1 MIMPGIMAQD
11 FFIVKNDKTTIVD
24 RINTSINDNQSII
37 PINFRVWSIFYP
49 LKSYSYSLEGNFS
62 AECGDVNYKRG
73 ERINTFS
80 FYKKLPTIHMGTI
93 RFVLV
98 PG

>member
-37 PINFRVWSIFYP
+37 PINFRV
-49 LKSYSYSLEGNFS
+49 
-62 AECGDVNYKRG
+62 
-73 ERINTFS
+73 
-80 FYKKLPTIHMGTI
+80 
-93 RFVLV
+93 
-98 PG
+98 